1 MTVAGHDPAVGG
13 RVPINLDQQIPIVVR
28 NLPSDAGTPRTAQL
42 VLSLGGLSVVRSTP
56 VPFGREPPDCTRPWT
71 PAQGATSS
79 AASLRGRCR
88 SPAPRALV
96 NDDFGVQ
103 ASRSPFSTFGGVV
116 GIVLLLFVVAYTESL
131 LRSLRRGRRRD
142 NRNAAVA
149 GLVVVGAVGGLLPH
163 YGAGCWGLR
172 GPRSCPSSLPPS
184 WVLVPDCWRGWRVGR
199 LGRGLA
205 PDAKQIDWS
214 WWHDVRRCPRPGP
227 LLLGRVAE
235 VRMRSRRQA
244 GGQCSSVRRFG
255 GLGGPLVTVGWG
267 VLSPEPRVNG
277 VSFTAS
283 VNGQPVDTSSDAH
296 PTQIYPAKFAEVMLT
311 VSNNGS
317 STVNISSVR
326 LEGDVLDLPIFSYD
340 TAVELVVPPGTTK
353 SLGFPISM
361 SGVGSQATG
370 LVVGTIS
377 LFGANGSVVAS
388 QPLVSKVHGSL
399 ASVYGLFGLAVL
411 VLTVSSL
418 AMALL
423 AMARHTLPQNRWLRG
438 VRFLIPGFGIG
449 LVLTFSLSAFGI
461 FTAGPGHWLP
471 LLIITSFS
479 GFAIGYLT
487 PAPDEEEFDDYD
499 DDVLLAQIVVVDE
512 DPLESDN
519 GAGRLV
525 TAAAPGVPD
534 SRATAAPGAPDSRA
548 TSAPGSPDTRP
559 MAP

>member
-1 MTVAGHDPAVGG
+1 MAV
-13 RVPINLDQQIPIVVR
+13 L
-28 NLPSDAGTPRTAQL
+28 A
-42 VLSLGGLSVVRSTP
+42 
-56 VPFGREPPDCTRPWT
+56 
-71 PAQGATSS
+71 
-79 AASLRGRCR
+79 
-88 SPAPRALV
+88 
-96 NDDFGVQ
+96 
-103 ASRSPFSTFGGVV
+103 
-116 GIVLLLFVVAYTESL
+116 
-131 LRSLRRGRRRD
+131 
-142 NRNAAVA
+142 
-149 GLVVVGAVGGLLPH
+149 
-163 YGAGCWGLR
+163 
-172 GPRSCPSSLPPS
+172 
-184 WVLVPDCWRGWRVGR
+184 VLVT
-199 LGRGLA
+199 L
-205 PDAKQIDWS
+205 
-214 WWHDVRRCPRPGP
+214 
-227 LLLGRVAE
+227 
-235 VRMRSRRQA
+235 
-244 GGQCSSVRRFG
+244 
-255 GLGGPLVTVGWG
+255 GWG
-267 VLSPEPRVNG
+267 VPVAGAAVKG

-296 PTQIYPAKFAEVMLT
+296 PAQIYPAKFAEIMLT
-311 VSNNGS
+311 VSNNGT

-326 LEGDVLDLPIFSYD
+326 LEGEVVNLPIFSYD
-340 TAVELVVPPGTTK
+340 TAVELVVPPGATK

-479 GFAIGYLT
+479 GLAIGYLT

-512 DPLESDN
+512 DPLDAAVGTGGVLTRASSGVPDSR
-519 GAGRLV
+519 ATVAPATPDGRL
-525 TAAAPGVPD
+525 TAAPD
-534 SRATAAPGAPDSRA
+534 SRATAAPGAPDSRP
-548 TSAPGSPDTRP
+548 TTAP
-559 MAP
+559 

>member
-1 MTVAGHDPAVGG
+1 M
-13 RVPINLDQQIPIVVR
+13 
-28 NLPSDAGTPRTAQL
+28 
-42 VLSLGGLSVVRSTP
+42 
-56 VPFGREPPDCTRPWT
+56 
-71 PAQGATSS
+71 
-79 AASLRGRCR
+79 
-88 SPAPRALV
+88 
-96 NDDFGVQ
+96 
-103 ASRSPFSTFGGVV
+103 
-116 GIVLLLFVVAYTESL
+116 
-131 LRSLRRGRRRD
+131 
-142 NRNAAVA
+142 
-149 GLVVVGAVGGLLPH
+149 
-163 YGAGCWGLR
+163 
-172 GPRSCPSSLPPS
+172 
-184 WVLVPDCWRGWRVGR
+184 
-199 LGRGLA
+199 
-205 PDAKQIDWS
+205 
-214 WWHDVRRCPRPGP
+214 
-227 LLLGRVAE
+227 
-235 VRMRSRRQA
+235 
-244 GGQCSSVRRFG
+244 
-255 GLGGPLVTVGWG
+255 LVTLGWG
-267 VLSPEPRVNG
+267 VPVAGAAVNG

-296 PTQIYPAKFAEVMLT
+296 PAQIYPAKFAQVLLT
-311 VSNNGS
+311 VSNNS
-317 STVNISSVR
+317 ASTVNISSVR
-326 LEGDVLDLPIFSYD
+326 LEGEVLNLPIFSYD
-340 TAVELVVPPGTTK
+340 TAVELVVPPGATK

-479 GFAIGYLT
+479 GLAIGYLT

-512 DPLESDN
+512 DPLDAEN
-519 GAGRLV
+519 GTGGVLTAASSGAPDSRV
-525 TAAAPGVPD
+525 TAAPGAPD
-534 SRATAAPGAPDSRA
+534 SRATAAPGAPDSRS
-548 TSAPGSPDTRP
+548 TIVP
-559 MAP
+559 